1 MNLSGRTADKL
12 TFAAIYLAAA
22 LFVVWGGR
30 RTMDY
35 ARDAVFYRDYLMSW
49 EVQLTAMRYRAV
61 QWPRLSAGNPV
72 AYMQEIVRLMQTN
85 GVQPPASNTADAFIY
100 RLNAFGDRD
109 CNLLLVF
116 RDSQIVLYGLP
127 RETFDR
133 LDKFIDGRVDP
144 QHGVFTGRW
153 SVDGQTRIGHWK
165 I

>member
-12 TFAAIYLAAA
+12 TFAAIYLAVA

-30 RTMDY
+30 HTMEY

-61 QWPRLSAGNPV
+61 QWPHLSAGNPV
-72 AYMQEIVRLMQTN
+72 DYMQEVVRLMRIN
-85 GVQPPASNTADAFIY
+85 GLEPPPSNTADAFIY
-100 RLNAFGDRD
+100 RLNAFGSGDY
-109 CNLLLVF
+109 NLLLVF

-133 LDKFIDGRVDP
+133 LDKFIDGRVDS
-144 QHGVFTGRW
+144 QQGAFTGRW
-153 SVDGQTRIGHWK
+153 SVDQVTRIGHWK